1 MGAEALK
8 EKGNLLIVTQSRE
21 SKDRVVPLPDKTI
34 EMLRDYDNSYK
45 SMVWL
50 FEDREAGEQH
60 TTGNL

>member
-1 MGAEALK
+1 M
-8 EKGNLLIVTQSRE
+8 TQSRG
-21 SKDRVVPLPDKTI
+21 SKDRVVPLSARTI

-60 TTGNL
+60 TAGNL

>member
-1 MGAEALK
+1 MGAESHK

-34 EMLRDYDNSYK
+34 EMLRDYENVYK
-45 SMVWL
+45 PRVWL